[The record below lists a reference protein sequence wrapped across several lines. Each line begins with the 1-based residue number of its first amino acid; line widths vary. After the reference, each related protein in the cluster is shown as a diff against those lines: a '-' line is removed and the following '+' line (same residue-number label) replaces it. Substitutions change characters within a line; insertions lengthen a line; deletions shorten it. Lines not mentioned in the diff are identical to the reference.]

1 LPRYAAFAYL
11 RPSLGATF
19 IFRVVGGEGRV
30 MGRGRKQLTGRGI
43 SQKSVLPECCFARTP
58 FPAQTQA
65 DTKTFFDV
73 SDFSEVDQSVAF
85 DVDRGRWLDGHGC
98 HGWRLVLFHA

>member
-1 LPRYAAFAYL
+1 LPRYAWFAYL
-11 RPSLGATF
+11 RASLGATF
-19 IFRVVGGEGRV
+19 IFFGRDGGGRI
-30 MGRGRKQLTGRGI
+30 MGRGRKHLTGRGI
-43 SQKSVLPECCFARTP
+43 SQESVLPVCCSTRTL
-58 FPAQTQA
+58 FPAPTQA
-65 DTKTFFDV
+65 ETKTLLDV